1 MFATAS
7 ALHTRFE
14 YRPGKR
20 NSDHGN
26 HQLHRRWILTI
37 HVHSQFFCVK
47 WLGLHRPRPPSSVL
61 AWPVP
66 SGASRHQV
74 SKPPPPKTIIV
85 PPPGGLYVPIEL
97 PYGVGILLLFRWDS
111 PKLKP
116 RFPLCGVFSL
126 VTTTE
131 PCARAAARA
140 WSSHR
145 QSPPSLIPRN
155 DLAPCSQQIARVF
168 LHGMFSSL
176 GDGAS
181 APEAR
186 ATVPSPPPAA
196 ARTSFAISCAIP
208 PGSIL
213 TKGVLVGGG
222 GFPGGE
228 LQVTFCPGGGQ
239 NPAPRRPALFCAKR
253 EA

>member
-1 MFATAS
+1 MLATAS

-37 HVHSQFFCVK
+37 HVYSQFFCVK

-74 SKPPPPKTIIV
+74 SKPPPPKTVIV

-116 RFPLCGVFSL
+116 RFPLCGAFPL

-145 QSPPSLIPRN
+145 QSPPSLMQRN
-155 DLAPCSQQIARVF
+155 DLAPCSEHAATFPGAKLSCSNFRRARHEPREEIPARRR
-168 LHGMFSSL
+168 LHHRRRR
-176 GDGAS
+176 
-181 APEAR
+181 PEAQYGSAR
-186 ATVPSPPPAA
+186 SPTQPLYSSGP
-196 ARTSFAISCAIP
+196 
-208 PGSIL
+208 
-213 TKGVLVGGG
+213 
-222 GFPGGE
+222 
-228 LQVTFCPGGGQ
+228 
-239 NPAPRRPALFCAKR
+239 
-253 EA
+253 